1 MRKNGANQHREEN
14 PDTKPTF
21 RVENS
26 PKKSYTKSTLT
37 IYGTIRDL
45 TKMVASTSQSDGGGS
60 GMTKTQLP

>member
-14 PDTKPTF
+14 PDTKPTL

-37 IYGTIRDL
+37 VYGTIRDL
-45 TKMVASTSQSDGGGS
+45 TKAVGNTSQLDGGS